1 MNTQNYKTKTQFIE
15 RENGSCKDTWP
26 IALDIGYSSVKLF
39 SPNTVAMFPS
49 YARPFADKGTVG
61 QLPKEYIRYTDLES
75 GETWLVG
82 QMAQENVTMNEVIDS
97 DEALFGRQR
106 YYDPMFKVITETALG
121 IGLKKNRFGAPD
133 GRQIIVQT
141 GLPPKCTDNEDMEG
155 LKDTIAGRHHFL
167 LKIGSG
173 APVEFDFTIARNDVF
188 IMLQPMGTLVS
199 VSTDNDHNYTDM
211 ANEYFKKNVLIFD
224 PGFGTF
230 DLFELRNHSVKDS
243 QTFFNL
249 GMKQVLLDTIDLIRK
264 KYGQTVT
271 LSSMQKYLETGKI
284 RVYDRKNLV
293 SKEVPFDDLL
303 KEASRNI
310 CMAAIDK
317 TNQIY
322 PLMEYDYLIITGG
335 TGAAWE
341 TMIRDRLKGM
351 ETLRI
356 VGGNQNDNLPL
367 VFSNVRGYYQLRYNK
382 LVRSGG
388 VAS

>member
-15 RENGSCKDTWP
+15 RENGFCTDAWP

-39 SPNTVAMFPS
+39 SPNIVAMFPS

-61 QLPKEYIRYTDLES
+61 QLPREYIRYTDLES

-82 QMAQENVTMNEVIDS
+82 QMAQESVTVNEVIDS

-106 YYDPMFKVITETALG
+106 YYDPMFRVITETALG
-121 IGLKKNRFGAPD
+121 IGLKKNRLGAPN
-133 GRQIIVQT
+133 GRRIIVQT
-141 GLPPKCTDNEDMEG
+141 GLPPKCTDEDDMEG
-155 LKDTIAGRHHFL
+155 LKETIGGRHHFM
-167 LKIGSG
+167 LKIGSCT
-173 APVEFDFTIARNDVF
+173 PVEFDFTIAKEDVY

-199 VSTDNDHNYTDM
+199 VSTDNDHRYTDM
-211 ANEYFKKNVLIFD
+211 AQEYFQKNVLIFD

-230 DLFELRNHSVKDS
+230 DLFELRNHTVKDS

-249 GMKQVLLDTIDLIRK
+249 GMKQVLLDTVEAIRK

-271 LSSMQKYLETGKI
+271 LSAMQKYLETGKI
-284 RVYDRKNLV
+284 RIYDRKNLV
-293 SKEVPFDDLL
+293 SRDVPFDDLL
-303 KEASRNI
+303 REASRNV
-310 CMAAIDK
+310 CMAAIDR

-341 TMIRDRLKGM
+341 NMIRERLKGM

-382 LVRSGG
+382 LVKSGG
-388 VAS
+388 MAS